1 MQMRRYFQ
9 EGTGPV
15 AYAPPEDEDEDQDQD
30 ENDTSDPG
38 SDASIQQQIQGG
50 AASPASIP
58 EGPPGNYLSGPGE
71 EDAPSDALVPGMVGV
86 RADDLAPPTAPPTA
100 PAAPQ
105 QPSEYQTA
113 LKALGKL
120 YDQYPQRKAPNWMER
135 VAAGVLGGA
144 AGWSNAARRAA
155 PIDIAKTTEGIL
167 HPGYESKLQEWQSR
181 VVPAQQAVELAGQQA
196 AAGWKGQQ
204 IQNETQLKSAQTQ
217 MNLDRAKMYNS
228 MAENRGRFRVDTKT
242 GQVFDTTTGT
252 FVQKPETIDDILKR
266 LPPDLPRD
274 QALNYALTVTSGGK
288 YTAPR
293 VAATPRPPAA
303 NASLLAIRATGA
315 TTGNPQV
322 DAMPPEAA
330 KRAIEI
336 SKPRDPLT
344 DVLAQDRLNDARDK
358 RNTDLDQWKVTKEAE
373 TKRNFEQQIQAAQ
386 NTTNKGPNYNAE
398 AEINNVRNNARTAL
412 QDIQDRYARTIRQRG
427 GSAND
432 LNVIVRPDN
441 SVGYEPRVPAPPAIA
456 PVAVPPRAPG
466 PGFSTS
472 RPSHN
477 RYLRCAHSTGPPAAG
492 NPGGVSVTLPN
503 GKVKAFPNQQ
513 ALEAISGRSRF
524 RPYPTKGNGESD
536 LANYDPGSAL
546 LGPPDQF
553 PAPVDA
559 NARRAPSGT

>member
-15 AYAPPEDEDEDQDQD
+15 AYAPPEDEDEDQDPD
-30 ENDTSDPG
+30 ENDTTDPG

-86 RADDLAPPTAPPTA
+86 RAGDLSKPPVPPPA

-113 LKALGKL
+113 LKALGKI

-155 PIDIAKTTEGIL
+155 PIDIGKTTEGIL

-204 IQNETQLKSAQTQ
+204 IQSETQLKTAQTQ

-252 FVQKPETIDDILKR
+252 FVQHPQTIDDILKT
-266 LPPDLPRD
+266 LPPDVPRD
-274 QALNYALTVTSGGK
+274 QAINYALSVASGGK
-288 YTAPR
+288 YTAPKP
-293 VAATPRPPAA
+293 V
-303 NASLLAIRATGA
+303 A
-315 TTGNPQV
+315 TTRNVSEWQSYLDANGGDSRKALAAKQKDEIARARQSRDPMADVARQDLIDRRAQADLDAIGTSTLNMRNKILDQHNRELSALTSGQRVLPQGASV
-322 DAMPPEAA
+322 DSEAA
-330 KRAIEI
+330 
-336 SKPRDPLT
+336 
-344 DVLAQDRLNDARDK
+344 RL
-358 RNTDLDQWKVTKEAE
+358 TKEAADQLQRVQDQYAARGRARGVQVDDFDVVPNPDGSISYHP
-373 TKRNFEQQIQAAQ
+373 RNAA
-386 NTTNKGPNYNAE
+386 
-398 AEINNVRNNARTAL
+398 
-412 QDIQDRYARTIRQRG
+412 
-427 GSAND
+427 
-432 LNVIVRPDN
+432 
-441 SVGYEPRVPAPPAIA
+441 PAPATN
-456 PVAVPPRAPG
+456 PVG
-466 PGFSTS
+466 
-472 RPSHN
+472 
-477 RYLRCAHSTGPPAAG
+477 
-492 NPGGVSVTLPN
+492 
-503 GKVKAFPNQQ
+503 
-513 ALEAISGRSRF
+513 
-524 RPYPTKGNGESD
+524 
-536 LANYDPGSAL
+536 
-546 LGPPDQF
+546 
-553 PAPVDA
+553 
-559 NARRAPSGT
+559 